1 MKIFSTKQIKS
12 WDTYTIERE
21 RITSL
26 ELMERA
32 SNVFVSWFIEQF
44 PNKTTP
50 IYIFCGNG
58 NNGGDGFVISRL
70 LHQESYKVNVIA
82 QALPIKRSKDNEVNL
97 NAIHKISDL
106 KILTL
111 SNSDDF
117 PSIEND
123 SIVVD
128 ALFGTG
134 LKNEL
139 RGFFKNLVRF
149 LNKLNVIRVAVDI
162 PSGLSGDASSAGA
175 IFNANYT
182 FSFEHPKLAF
192 MFPEN
197 HKYVGEWFAKTIHLS
212 EEYYFSESSDSYL
225 LTPQVALSH
234 YKKRK
239 KFEHKGNFGHALLI
253 MGSRGKIGAAVLS
266 TFACLKSGCGLA
278 TVYTPSCGYEIL
290 QTSIPEAMVITDNND
305 SYISSFPKTDI
316 YNAIGIGCGLGL
328 ATETEKAFG
337 KLLQNSKQPL
347 VLDADALNIIAM
359 NPNMLTKIPKDSILT
374 PHPKEFER
382 LFGKTSNDFE
392 RNILQKQKA
401 MKLKCFILLKG
412 AHSCIATPEGICYYN
427 STGNSGM
434 ATAGSGDVLTGIIT
448 GLLAQGYSSKAA
460 VCLGVYLHGLAGDLG
475 AQELGQESL
484 IARDIIK
491 HFPKAFI
498 KLIQQ

>member
-134 LKNEL
+134 LKSEL

-162 PSGLSGDASSAGA
+162 PS
-175 IFNANYT
+175 
-182 FSFEHPKLAF
+182 
-192 MFPEN
+192 
-197 HKYVGEWFAKTIHLS
+197 
-212 EEYYFSESSDSYL
+212 
-225 LTPQVALSH
+225 
-234 YKKRK
+234 
-239 KFEHKGNFGHALLI
+239 
-253 MGSRGKIGAAVLS
+253 
-266 TFACLKSGCGLA
+266 
-278 TVYTPSCGYEIL
+278 
-290 QTSIPEAMVITDNND
+290 
-305 SYISSFPKTDI
+305 
-316 YNAIGIGCGLGL
+316 
-328 ATETEKAFG
+328 
-337 KLLQNSKQPL
+337 
-347 VLDADALNIIAM
+347 
-359 NPNMLTKIPKDSILT
+359 
-374 PHPKEFER
+374 
-382 LFGKTSNDFE
+382 
-392 RNILQKQKA
+392 
-401 MKLKCFILLKG
+401 
-412 AHSCIATPEGICYYN
+412 
-427 STGNSGM
+427 
-434 ATAGSGDVLTGIIT
+434 
-448 GLLAQGYSSKAA
+448 
-460 VCLGVYLHGLAGDLG
+460 
-475 AQELGQESL
+475 
-484 IARDIIK
+484 
-491 HFPKAFI
+491 
-498 KLIQQ
+498 